1 MTAKKMVE
9 YSVSVPADRKA
20 SIHVDH
26 APGGTVGSV
35 EIDDV
40 RCDGRLG
47 RTRSTTNDV
56 GGPADAG
63 PPPVHAR
70 T

>member
-40 RCDGRLG
+40 RCDWTS
-47 RTRSTTNDV
+47 RTYEVD
-56 GGPADAG
+56 DE
-63 PPPVHAR
+63 
-70 T
+70 